1 LSLKFLRNLCYIGI
15 ARYVGEVFEHD
26 HRVVLRGIAKNVIE
40 KSDFALFIMIKSS
53 NYRLKAIE
61 LKQIEK
67 KMNRFLKIVG
77 EQEFSS
83 IEMIGL
89 SIALLDDMSKEL
101 EKIGSV
107 NRLNAMNDLI
117 SALFVLNKYFDRK
130 FERSECYDKAI
141 QLTNV
146 MESIWEH

>member
-1 LSLKFLRNLCYIGI
+1 
-15 ARYVGEVFEHD
+15 
-26 HRVVLRGIAKNVIE
+26 
-40 KSDFALFIMIKSS
+40 MIKSS

-101 EKIGSV
+101 EKIDSV
-107 NRLNAMNDLI
+107 NRLNAVNDLI

-141 QLTNV
+141 QLTNI